1 MKVDVL
7 LYGHLRKFGRKFSV
21 DIDSPREAIQFLF
34 QMVPGFE
41 SHMEKHAKSGFRM
54 ILDGED
60 SDEKR
65 LYQPL
70 FGVKQIKL
78 VPVVSGAKSDGV
90 QFLVGAAI
98 IAAVGFSGGLAG
110 AGYFGSLV
118 GTSALSNVAVGIG
131 ISMMIG
137 GVSQM
142 LSSNPSVNSS
152 SGGITPDYSA
162 GKFFSGPTNTY
173 GQGACVPVR
182 YGKVRCGGHIISA
195 SRAVETYATGAN
207 GGAFQGGNGHGGS
220 TGDGDSTPLVYSL
233 NPA

>member
-7 LYGHLRKFGRKFSV
+7 LYGHLRKFGCKFSV

-34 QMVPGFE
+34 QMVPGFSDHME
-41 SHMEKHAKSGFRM
+41 SHSKSEFRM

-65 LYQPL
+65 IYQPL

-90 QFLVGAAI
+90 QMLVGAVFVA
-98 IAAVGFSGGLAG
+98 AG
-110 AGYFGSLV
+110 AYFGMTPLV
-118 GTSALSNVAVGIG
+118 NIG
-131 ISMMIG
+131 ISMMVG
-137 GVSQM
+137 GVAQM
-142 LSSNPSVNSS
+142 LSSNPSLAAASA
-152 SGGITPDYSA
+152 GMTPDYSA

-182 YGKVRCGGHIISA
+182 YGKVRCGGHIVSA
-195 SRAVETYATGAN
+195 SRAVETYATFGSSI
-207 GGAFQGGNGHGGS
+207 GAFQGGDGNGGS
-220 TGDGDSTPLVYSL
+220 TGDGNSTPLVYSL

>member
-34 QMVPGFE
+34 QMVPGFSDHME
-41 SHMEKHAKSGFRM
+41 SHSKSEFRM
-54 ILDGED
+54 VLDGED

-65 LYQPL
+65 IYQPL

-90 QFLVGAAI
+90 QILVGAAI
-98 IAAVGFSGGLAG
+98 IWATAGWGTGAVATFVANAG
-110 AGYFGSLV
+110 MAI
-118 GTSALSNVAVGIG
+118 GTS
-131 ISMMIG
+131 MILG
-137 GVSQM
+137 GVAQM
-142 LSSNPSVNSS
+142 LASNPSVNSS
-152 SGGITPDYSA
+152 SGITPDYSA